1 MLRAPNGHQGHFIG
15 DSNTARINWKRLL
28 IYDWFCRLSV
38 YFSPSLC
45 VCLSVYFFLSLCLS
59 LTPSV
64 SVCLT
69 FSVSITLSSSVS
81 VCLSRCLSSRFSLSP
96 CLSVSLLFLWLSVS
110 LSVAVPLSVCQSG
123 QVVLQLHS
131 CRVRV
136 CSQVSVCGV
145 HVGFFCVLRFPSI
158 VQTHVSIW
166 VG

>member
-69 FSVSITLSSSVS
+69 FSVSITLFLCHSLSLSVFPFLS
-81 VCLSRCLSSRFSLSP
+81 LSLSVCFSLVSMAVCLSLCGCP
-96 CLSVSLLFLWLSVS
+96 PVCLSVRAGSFAASQLQGSSLRSGFCLWCPCGFLLCSPVSFHCPNTCQYLGWL
-110 LSVAVPLSVCQSG
+110 
-123 QVVLQLHS
+123 
-131 CRVRV
+131 R
-136 CSQVSVCGV
+136 
-145 HVGFFCVLRFPSI
+145 
-158 VQTHVSIW
+158 
-166 VG
+166 

>member
-110 LSVAVPLSVCQSG
+110 LSVAVPLSVRAGSFAASQLQGSSLLSGFCLWCPCGFLLCSPVSFHCPNTCQYLG
-123 QVVLQLHS
+123 W
-131 CRVRV
+131 
-136 CSQVSVCGV
+136 
-145 HVGFFCVLRFPSI
+145 LR
-158 VQTHVSIW
+158 
-166 VG
+166 